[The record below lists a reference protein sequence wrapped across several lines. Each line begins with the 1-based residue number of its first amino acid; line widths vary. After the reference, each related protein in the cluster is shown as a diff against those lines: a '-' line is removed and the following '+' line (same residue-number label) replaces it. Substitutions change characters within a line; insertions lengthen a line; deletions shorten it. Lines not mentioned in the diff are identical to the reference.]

1 MEDDLALL
9 EAGKYR
15 DYCYKQ
21 CLKMCY
27 YLQMVRSREVL
38 QMKVEFHQDDNKNI
52 WFTYA
57 SDIHFRHRFGRDG
70 RQKMSLTEVDPTRL
84 AKKMKED

>member
-1 MEDDLALL
+1 
-9 EAGKYR
+9 
-15 DYCYKQ
+15 
-21 CLKMCY
+21 
-27 YLQMVRSREVL
+27 
-38 QMKVEFHQDDNKNI
+38 MKVEFHQDDNKNI